1 MVRTKSGQSDGSDR
15 RFPGPF
21 ARRYWRF
28 VACLAFS
35 PIHDHPTFSTIQ
47 RAEIVARMDQN
58 GGSMNQVWLIE
69 VISDGGQTVLVS
81 LYEEFNEAMKE
92 IANLL
97 LSGQTVRMIKLD
109 VKDRFSD

>member
-1 MVRTKSGQSDGSDR
+1 
-15 RFPGPF
+15 
-21 ARRYWRF
+21 
-28 VACLAFS
+28 
-35 PIHDHPTFSTIQ
+35 
-47 RAEIVARMDQN
+47 
-58 GGSMNQVWLIE
+58 MNQVWLIE